1 VLFMR
6 TSKNSDYNTL
16 TSVVYVIVHSS
27 VGILTSVLEQ
37 KSAHGAGATA
47 KTGDGLVIISVY
59 DKIAWGPSY
68 VARSSQHVLLCT
80 QTLEDLYD
88 CIPCASK
95 HLPTE
100 PATMDTQTESIIILE
115 DRVYDRC
122 FEEGNCAEYKVL
134 PAFVFNSY

>member
-1 VLFMR
+1 MLFMR

-37 KSAHGAGATA
+37 KSAPGAGATA
-47 KTGDGLVIISVY
+47 KPGDGLVTISVY
-59 DKIAWGPSY
+59 EKIAWGPSC

-100 PATMDTQTESIIILE
+100 PATSTQTECVIILE
-115 DRVYDRC
+115 DRVYDSC
-122 FEEGNCAEYKVL
+122 LQEGNCAGYKGL